1 MSNVLTQTI
10 VYVVL
15 LFAGYGFKKA
25 GIFKVE
31 DTDFLKKVILYLTMP
46 AMAVN
51 GLKDLELQPSFLW
64 CFLVG
69 FGTSTILMLVGM
81 AATRKKAP
89 EEKVMYLFNLNT
101 YNIGNFAIP
110 FLTGLLSTDGFAALC
125 LFDIGVAIYLY
136 GIDYSLAEAVKG
148 GKSAVK
154 GGKSRF
160 SLKFLLK
167 KIFTSPITDMY
178 LLMILLAALH
188 LRLPEPVL
196 KLASVMGNANAFL
209 AMLSIGILF
218 ELKLDRKNLWEM
230 VKFFAL
236 RYGTILVIMAG
247 VILFIPFSPD
257 IRQAICVL
265 LAAPVASI
273 APLLTQ
279 NAGGDGAKAAQIN
292 SVSILLGIA
301 GMMIVYALV

>member
-10 VYVVL
+10 VYVIL

-81 AATRKKAP
+81 AVTRRKSP
-89 EEKVMYLFNLNT
+89 EERVMYLFNFNT

-110 FLTGLLSTDGFAALC
+110 FLTGLISTEGFAALC

-148 GKSAVK
+148 GKGS
-154 GGKSRF
+154 F

-188 LRLPEPVL
+188 LRLPDPIL

-218 ELKLDRKNLWEM
+218 ELNLEKKNLWDM
-230 VKFFAL
+230 VKFFVL
-236 RYGTILVIMAG
+236 RYGTILLIMAG
-247 VILFIPFSPD
+247 VILFIPFSQD

-265 LAAPVASI
+265 LMAPVASI
-273 APLLTQ
+273 APLLTM

-292 SVSILLGIA
+292 SVSIFIGIA
-301 GMMIVYALV
+301 GMMVVYALM

>member
-148 GKSAVK
+148 GKS
-154 GGKSRF
+154 RF

-218 ELKLDRKNLWEM
+218 ELKLDRKNLREM

-279 NAGGDGAKAAQIN
+279 NAGGDGAKAAQVN

-301 GMMIVYALV
+301 GMMVVYALV

>member
-81 AATRKKAP
+81 AATRKKSP

-148 GKSAVK
+148 GKS
-154 GGKSRF
+154 RF

-188 LRLPEPVL
+188 LRLPDPIL
-196 KLASVMGNANAFL
+196 KLASVIGNANAFL

-218 ELKLDRKNLWEM
+218 ELNLEKKNLWDM
-230 VKFFAL
+230 VKFFVL
-236 RYGTILVIMAG
+236 RYGTILLIMAG
-247 VILFIPFSPD
+247 VILFIPFSQD

-265 LAAPVASI
+265 LMAPVASI
-273 APLLTQ
+273 APLLTM

-292 SVSILLGIA
+292 SVSILIGIA
-301 GMMIVYALV
+301 GMIVVYALV

>member
-148 GKSAVK
+148 GKS
-154 GGKSRF
+154 RF

-167 KIFTSPITDMY
+167 MIFTSPITDMY

>member
-148 GKSAVK
+148 GKS
-154 GGKSRF
+154 RF

-218 ELKLDRKNLWEM
+218 ELKLDRKNLREM

-247 VILFIPFSPD
+247 AILFIPFSPD

-292 SVSILLGIA
+292 SISILLGIA

>member
-148 GKSAVK
+148 GKS
-154 GGKSRF
+154 RF

-167 KIFTSPITDMY
+167 MIFTSPITDMY

-218 ELKLDRKNLWEM
+218 ELKLDRKNLREM

-292 SVSILLGIA
+292 SISILLGIA

>member
-1 MSNVLTQTI
+1 MSNVRTQTI
-10 VYVVL
+10 VYVIL

-81 AATRKKAP
+81 AVTRRKSP
-89 EEKVMYLFNLNT
+89 EERVMYLFNFNT

-110 FLTGLLSTDGFAALC
+110 FLTGLISTEGFAALC

-148 GKSAVK
+148 GKGS
-154 GGKSRF
+154 F

-188 LRLPEPVL
+188 LRLPDPIL

-218 ELKLDRKNLWEM
+218 ELNLEKKNIRDM
-230 VKFFAL
+230 VKFFVL
-236 RYGTILVIMAG
+236 RYGTILLIMAG
-247 VILFIPFSPD
+247 VILLIPFSQD

-265 LAAPVASI
+265 LMAPVASI
-273 APLLTQ
+273 APLLTM

-292 SVSILLGIA
+292 SVSILIGIA
-301 GMMIVYALV
+301 GMMVVYALV

>member
-89 EEKVMYLFNLNT
+89 EYRK
-101 YNIGNFAIP
+101 
-110 FLTGLLSTDGFAALC
+110 LC
-125 LFDIGVAIYLY
+125 
-136 GIDYSLAEAVKG
+136 
-148 GKSAVK
+148 
-154 GGKSRF
+154 
-160 SLKFLLK
+160 
-167 KIFTSPITDMY
+167 
-178 LLMILLAALH
+178 H
-188 LRLPEPVL
+188 
-196 KLASVMGNANAFL
+196 
-209 AMLSIGILF
+209 
-218 ELKLDRKNLWEM
+218 
-230 VKFFAL
+230 
-236 RYGTILVIMAG
+236 
-247 VILFIPFSPD
+247 PFSY
-257 IRQAICVL
+257 RSALYRWVCC
-265 LAAPVASI
+265 
-273 APLLTQ
+273 PLPF
-279 NAGGDGAKAAQIN
+279 
-292 SVSILLGIA
+292 
-301 GMMIVYALV
+301 

>member
-81 AATRKKAP
+81 AATRKKSP

-148 GKSAVK
+148 GKS
-154 GGKSRF
+154 RF

-178 LLMILLAALH
+178 LLMILLSALH
-188 LRLPEPVL
+188 LRLPEPIL

-218 ELKLDRKNLWEM
+218 ELKLDRKNLREM

-301 GMMIVYALV
+301 GMMVVYALV

>member
-148 GKSAVK
+148 GKS
-154 GGKSRF
+154 RF

-218 ELKLDRKNLWEM
+218 ELKLDRKNLREM
-230 VKFFAL
+230 VKFFVL

-292 SVSILLGIA
+292 STSILLGIA

>member
-10 VYVVL
+10 VYVIL

-81 AATRKKAP
+81 AATRKKTP
-89 EEKVMYLFNLNT
+89 EEKVMYLFNFNT

-110 FLTGLLSTDGFAALC
+110 FLTGLISTNGFAALC

-148 GKSAVK
+148 GKGS
-154 GGKSRF
+154 F

-188 LRLPEPVL
+188 LRLPEAVL

-218 ELKLDRKNLWEM
+218 ELNLDKKNLWDM

-236 RYGTILVIMAG
+236 RYGTIVIIMIA

-265 LAAPVASI
+265 LMAPVASI

-301 GMMIVYALV
+301 GMMVVYALV

>member
-81 AATRKKAP
+81 AVTRRKSP
-89 EEKVMYLFNLNT
+89 EERVMYLFNFNT

-136 GIDYSLAEAVKG
+136 GIDYSLAE
-148 GKSAVK
+148 AVK

>member
-81 AATRKKAP
+81 AATRKKSP

-136 GIDYSLAEAVKG
+136 GIDYSLAE
-148 GKSAVK
+148 AVK

-209 AMLSIGILF
+209 AMLSIGIL
-218 ELKLDRKNLWEM
+218 L
-230 VKFFAL
+230 
-236 RYGTILVIMAG
+236 
-247 VILFIPFSPD
+247 
-257 IRQAICVL
+257 C
-265 LAAPVASI
+265 
-273 APLLTQ
+273 
-279 NAGGDGAKAAQIN
+279 
-292 SVSILLGIA
+292 
-301 GMMIVYALV
+301 

>member
-10 VYVVL
+10 VYVIL

-31 DTDFLKKVILYLTMP
+31 DTDFLKKVILYLTMS

-81 AATRKKAP
+81 AVTRRKSP
-89 EEKVMYLFNLNT
+89 EERVMYLFNFNT

-110 FLTGLLSTDGFAALC
+110 FLTGLISTEGFAALC

-148 GKSAVK
+148 GKGS
-154 GGKSRF
+154 F

-188 LRLPEPVL
+188 LRLPDPIL

-218 ELKLDRKNLWEM
+218 ELNLEKKNIRDM
-230 VKFFAL
+230 VKFFVL
-236 RYGTILVIMAG
+236 RYGTILLIMAG
-247 VILFIPFSPD
+247 VILLIPFSQD

-265 LAAPVASI
+265 LMAPVASI
-273 APLLTQ
+273 APLLTM

-292 SVSILLGIA
+292 SVSILIGIA
-301 GMMIVYALV
+301 GMMVVYALV

>member
-25 GIFKVE
+25 CIFKVE

-81 AATRKKAP
+81 AATRKKSP

-136 GIDYSLAEAVKG
+136 GIDYSLAE
-148 GKSAVK
+148 AVK

-218 ELKLDRKNLWEM
+218 ELNLDKKNLWDM

-236 RYGTILVIMAG
+236 RYVTIVIIMIA

-265 LAAPVASI
+265 LMAPVASI

-279 NAGGDGAKAAQIN
+279 NAGGDGAKAAQVN

-301 GMMIVYALV
+301 GMMVVYALV

>member
-10 VYVVL
+10 VYVIL

-64 CFLVG
+64 CFLAG

-81 AATRKKAP
+81 AATRKKSP

-148 GKSAVK
+148 GKS
-154 GGKSRF
+154 RF

-196 KLASVMGNANAFL
+196 KLASVMGNANSFL

-218 ELKLDRKNLWEM
+218 ELKLDRKNLREM

>member
-81 AATRKKAP
+81 AATRKKSP
-89 EEKVMYLFNLNT
+89 EEKVMYLFNFNT

-136 GIDYSLAEAVKG
+136 GIDYSLAE
-148 GKSAVK
+148 AVK

>member
-10 VYVVL
+10 VYVIL

-148 GKSAVK
+148 GKS
-154 GGKSRF
+154 RF

-218 ELKLDRKNLWEM
+218 ELKLDRKNLREM

-292 SVSILLGIA
+292 SISILLGIA

>member
-81 AATRKKAP
+81 AATRKKSP
-89 EEKVMYLFNLNT
+89 EEKVMYLFYFNT

-136 GIDYSLAEAVKG
+136 GIDYSLAE
-148 GKSAVK
+148 AVK

>member
-81 AATRKKAP
+81 AATRKKSP
-89 EEKVMYLFNLNT
+89 EEKVMYLFNFNT

-136 GIDYSLAEAVKG
+136 GIDYSLAE
-148 GKSAVK
+148 AVK

-257 IRQAICVL
+257 IHQAICVL

>member
-10 VYVVL
+10 VYVIL

-81 AATRKKAP
+81 AVTRRKSP
-89 EEKVMYLFNLNT
+89 EERVMYLFNFNT

-110 FLTGLLSTDGFAALC
+110 FLTGLISTEGFAALC

-148 GKSAVK
+148 GKGS
-154 GGKSRF
+154 F

-188 LRLPEPVL
+188 LRLPDPIL
-196 KLASVMGNANAFL
+196 KLASVVGNANAFL

-218 ELKLDRKNLWEM
+218 ELNLEKKNLWDM
-230 VKFFAL
+230 VKFFVL
-236 RYGTILVIMAG
+236 RYGTILLIMAG
-247 VILFIPFSPD
+247 VILFIPFSQD

-265 LAAPVASI
+265 LMAPVASI
-273 APLLTQ
+273 APLLTM

-292 SVSILLGIA
+292 SVSILIGIA
-301 GMMIVYALV
+301 GMMVVYALV

>member
-81 AATRKKAP
+81 AATRKKSP
-89 EEKVMYLFNLNT
+89 EEKVMYLFNFNT

-136 GIDYSLAEAVKG
+136 GIDYSLAE
-148 GKSAVK
+148 AVK

-273 APLLTQ
+273 ASLLTQ

>member
-10 VYVVL
+10 VYVIL

-51 GLKDLELQPSFLW
+51 GLKDLKLQPSFLW

-81 AATRKKAP
+81 AVTRRKSP
-89 EEKVMYLFNLNT
+89 EERVMYLFNFNT

-110 FLTGLLSTDGFAALC
+110 FLTGLISTEGFAALC

-148 GKSAVK
+148 GKGS
-154 GGKSRF
+154 F

-188 LRLPEPVL
+188 LRLPDPIL

-218 ELKLDRKNLWEM
+218 ELNLEKKNIRDM
-230 VKFFAL
+230 VKFFVL
-236 RYGTILVIMAG
+236 RYGTILLIMAG
-247 VILFIPFSPD
+247 VILLIPFSQD

-265 LAAPVASI
+265 LMAPVASI
-273 APLLTQ
+273 APLLTM

-292 SVSILLGIA
+292 SVSILIGIA
-301 GMMIVYALV
+301 GMMVVYALV

>member
-10 VYVVL
+10 VYVIL
-15 LFAGYGFKKA
+15 LFAGYGFKRT

-81 AATRKKAP
+81 AVTRRKSP
-89 EEKVMYLFNLNT
+89 EERVMYLFNFNT

-110 FLTGLLSTDGFAALC
+110 FLTGLISTEGFAALC

-148 GKSAVK
+148 GKGS
-154 GGKSRF
+154 F

-188 LRLPEPVL
+188 LRLPDPIL

-218 ELKLDRKNLWEM
+218 ELNLEKKNIRDM
-230 VKFFAL
+230 VKFFVL
-236 RYGTILVIMAG
+236 RYGTILLIMAG
-247 VILFIPFSPD
+247 VILLIPFSQD

-265 LAAPVASI
+265 LMAPVASI
-273 APLLTQ
+273 APLLTM

-292 SVSILLGIA
+292 SVSILIGIA
-301 GMMIVYALV
+301 GMMVVYALV

>member
-64 CFLVG
+64 CFLAG

-81 AATRKKAP
+81 AATRKKSP

-136 GIDYSLAEAVKG
+136 GIDYSLAE
-148 GKSAVK
+148 AVK

-218 ELKLDRKNLWEM
+218 ELKLDRKNLREM

-279 NAGGDGAKAAQIN
+279 NAGGNGAKAAQIN

>member
-10 VYVVL
+10 VYVIL

-81 AATRKKAP
+81 AATRKKSP
-89 EEKVMYLFNLNT
+89 EEKVMYLFNFNT

-136 GIDYSLAEAVKG
+136 GIDYSLAE
-148 GKSAVK
+148 AVK

-218 ELKLDRKNLWEM
+218 ELNLDKKNLWDM

-236 RYGTILVIMAG
+236 RYVTIVIIMIA

-265 LAAPVASI
+265 LMAPVASI

-279 NAGGDGAKAAQIN
+279 NAGGDGAKAAQVN

-301 GMMIVYALV
+301 GMMVVYALV

>member
-81 AATRKKAP
+81 AATRKKSP

-136 GIDYSLAEAVKG
+136 GIDYSLAE
-148 GKSAVK
+148 AVK

-218 ELKLDRKNLWEM
+218 ELKLDRKKLREM

>member
-81 AATRKKAP
+81 AATRKKSP

-136 GIDYSLAEAVKG
+136 GIDYSLAE
-148 GKSAVK
+148 AVK

-218 ELKLDRKNLWEM
+218 ELKLDRTNLREM

-279 NAGGDGAKAAQIN
+279 NAGGDGAKAAQVN

-301 GMMIVYALV
+301 GMMVVYALV

>member
-10 VYVVL
+10 VYVIL

-81 AATRKKAP
+81 AVTRRKSP
-89 EEKVMYLFNLNT
+89 EERVMYLFNFNT

-110 FLTGLLSTDGFAALC
+110 FLTGLISTEGFAALC

-148 GKSAVK
+148 GKRS
-154 GGKSRF
+154 F

-188 LRLPEPVL
+188 LRLPDPIL

-218 ELKLDRKNLWEM
+218 ELNLEKKNLRDM
-230 VKFFAL
+230 VKFFVL
-236 RYGTILVIMAG
+236 RYGTILLIMAG
-247 VILFIPFSPD
+247 VILLIPFSQD

-265 LAAPVASI
+265 LMAPVASI
-273 APLLTQ
+273 APLLTM

-292 SVSILLGIA
+292 SVSILIGIA
-301 GMMIVYALV
+301 GMMVVYALV

>member
-81 AATRKKAP
+81 AATRKKSP

-148 GKSAVK
+148 GKS
-154 GGKSRF
+154 RF

-178 LLMILLAALH
+178 LLMILLAALAALH

-218 ELKLDRKNLWEM
+218 ELKLDRKNLREM

-279 NAGGDGAKAAQIN
+279 NAGGNGAKAAQIN

>member
-10 VYVVL
+10 VYVIL

-81 AATRKKAP
+81 AVTRRKSP
-89 EEKVMYLFNLNT
+89 EERVMYLFNFNT

-110 FLTGLLSTDGFAALC
+110 FLTGLISTEGFAALC

-148 GKSAVK
+148 GKGS
-154 GGKSRF
+154 F

-188 LRLPEPVL
+188 LRLPDPIL
-196 KLASVMGNANAFL
+196 KLASVIGNANAFL

-218 ELKLDRKNLWEM
+218 ELNLEKKNIRDM
-230 VKFFAL
+230 VKFFVL
-236 RYGTILVIMAG
+236 RYGTILLIMAG
-247 VILFIPFSPD
+247 VILLIPFSQD

-265 LAAPVASI
+265 LMAPVASI
-273 APLLTQ
+273 APLLTM

-292 SVSILLGIA
+292 SVSILIGIA
-301 GMMIVYALV
+301 GMMVVYALV

>member
-10 VYVVL
+10 VYVIL

-81 AATRKKAP
+81 AVTRRKSP
-89 EEKVMYLFNLNT
+89 EERVMYLFNFNT

-110 FLTGLLSTDGFAALC
+110 FLTGLISTEGFAALC

-148 GKSAVK
+148 GKGS
-154 GGKSRF
+154 F

-178 LLMILLAALH
+178 LLMLLLAALH
-188 LRLPEPVL
+188 LRLPDPIL

-218 ELKLDRKNLWEM
+218 ELNLEKKNIRDM
-230 VKFFAL
+230 VKFFVL
-236 RYGTILVIMAG
+236 RYGTILLIMAG
-247 VILFIPFSPD
+247 VILLIPFSQD

-265 LAAPVASI
+265 LMAPVASI
-273 APLLTQ
+273 APLLTM

-292 SVSILLGIA
+292 SVSILIGIA
-301 GMMIVYALV
+301 GMMVVYALV

>member
-10 VYVVL
+10 VYVIL
-15 LFAGYGFKKA
+15 LFAGYGFKRA

-46 AMAVN
+46 AMAVS
-51 GLKDLELQPSFLW
+51 GLKDLELQPAFLW

-81 AATRKKAP
+81 AATRKKSP
-89 EEKVMYLFNLNT
+89 EEKVMYLFNINT

-148 GKSAVK
+148 GKS
-154 GGKSRF
+154 RF
-160 SLKFLLK
+160 SVKFLLK

-188 LRLPEPVL
+188 LRLPEPIL

-218 ELKLDRKNLWEM
+218 ELKLDRKNLWDM

-236 RYGTILVIMAG
+236 RYGTILVIMVG

-301 GMMIVYALV
+301 GMMIVYALA

>member
-1 MSNVLTQTI
+1 MTMSNVLTQTI

-81 AATRKKAP
+81 AATRKKSP
-89 EEKVMYLFNLNT
+89 EEKVMYLFNFNT

-136 GIDYSLAEAVKG
+136 GIDYSLAE
-148 GKSAVK
+148 AVK

-292 SVSILLGIA
+292 SISILLGIA

>member
-10 VYVVL
+10 VYVIL

-81 AATRKKAP
+81 AVTRRKSP
-89 EEKVMYLFNLNT
+89 EERVMYLFNFNT
-101 YNIGNFAIP
+101 YNIGNFAIT
-110 FLTGLLSTDGFAALC
+110 FLTGLISTEGFAALC

-148 GKSAVK
+148 GKGS
-154 GGKSRF
+154 F

-188 LRLPEPVL
+188 LRLPDPIL

-218 ELKLDRKNLWEM
+218 ELNLEKKNLRDM
-230 VKFFAL
+230 VKFFVL
-236 RYGTILVIMAG
+236 RYGTILLIMAG
-247 VILFIPFSPD
+247 VILLIPFSQD
-257 IRQAICVL
+257 IRQAICGL
-265 LAAPVASI
+265 LMAPVASI
-273 APLLTQ
+273 APLLTM

-292 SVSILLGIA
+292 SVSILIGIA
-301 GMMIVYALV
+301 GMMVVYALV

>member
-15 LFAGYGFKKA
+15 LFVGYGFKKA

-81 AATRKKAP
+81 AATRKKSP

-136 GIDYSLAEAVKG
+136 GIDYSLAE
-148 GKSAVK
+148 AVK

-218 ELKLDRKNLWEM
+218 ELNLDKKNLWDM

-236 RYGTILVIMAG
+236 RYVTIVIIMIA

-265 LAAPVASI
+265 LMAPVASI

-279 NAGGDGAKAAQIN
+279 NAGGDGAKAAQVN

-301 GMMIVYALV
+301 GMMVVYALV

>member
-64 CFLVG
+64 CFLAG

-81 AATRKKAP
+81 AATRKKSP

-136 GIDYSLAEAVKG
+136 GIDYSLAE
-148 GKSAVK
+148 AVK

-218 ELKLDRKNLWEM
+218 ELKLDRKNLREM